1 MPDSVSFLHGFVG
14 ERKNTIFAFEF
25 LKKNYFT
32 KAKNLILWKIN
43 H

>member
-25 LKKNYFT
+25 LKKIT
-32 KAKNLILWKIN
+32 LLKQKT
-43 H
+43 